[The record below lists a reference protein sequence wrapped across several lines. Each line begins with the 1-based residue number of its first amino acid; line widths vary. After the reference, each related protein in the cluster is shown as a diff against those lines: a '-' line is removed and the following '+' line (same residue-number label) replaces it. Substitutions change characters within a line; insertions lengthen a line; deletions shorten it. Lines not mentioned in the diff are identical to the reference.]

1 MEDEM
6 TMIKIILTMMILLAF
21 MVSNALS
28 EDKSS
33 QIASW
38 VQSKVN
44 KGGYNGCQC
53 KRLSDN
59 LVKCNMYFPAG
70 TNTTSVQAN
79 VKGVA
84 EFFAQVGR
92 LAATIYY
99 IGYSGN
105 QKVCEYKY
113 DMYDATVKKT
123 K

>member
-1 MEDEM
+1 MR
-6 TMIKIILTMMILLAF
+6 KIILTLILLLTLMF
-21 MVSNALS
+21 SNALS

-38 VQSKVN
+38 IESKVN
-44 KGGYNGCQC
+44 TGGYNGCQC
-53 KRLSDN
+53 KRLAADLVQCN
-59 LVKCNMYFPAG
+59 LYFPAG
-70 TNTTSVQAN
+70 TNTSSVAAN

-84 EFFAQVGR
+84 ELFAQAGR

-99 IGYSGN
+99 TGYSGS

-113 DMYDATVKKT
+113 DMYDATVTKT